1 MKKIII
7 ILAIIIVAVV
17 GTMYLIDSIKMKN
30 GEKVVFGTWGKK
42 YLAIVKTNQNEN
54 VIKEERYS
62 KTIENTTIELDIPS
76 NWNYKEMQVTEKDNY
91 DYALKLYKND
101 EEQYAM
107 IYFYKEKFGVCGTE
121 RTSKNVILNNG
132 NEVIVGYYAGDE
144 TWKDIII
151 GTNKNIVVINQNL
164 SKNDADEAL
173 ELIKNIN
180 IIELED

>member
-7 ILAIIIVAVV
+7 ILVIIAVAAV

-42 YLAIVKTNQNEN
+42 YSAVVKTSQNEN
-54 VIKEERYS
+54 IIKEEKYS
-62 KTIENTTIELDIPS
+62 KTIGDTTIELKIP
-76 NWNYKEMQVTEKDNY
+76 NGWNYKEMQVAEDDNY

-121 RTSKNVILNNG
+121 RISKNITLNNG
-132 NEVIVGYYAGDE
+132 NEVVVGYHSGDE
-144 TWKDIII
+144 VWRDILID
-151 GTNKNIVVINQNL
+151 TNKNIIVINPNL
-164 SKNDADEAL
+164 PKNEADEAI
-173 ELIKNIN
+173 EIIKTVNIK
-180 IIELED
+180 